1 MWFCEDTCLLRPIV
15 QVYSPS
21 AFGLTAR
28 CIPDGALVLLTRRKA
43 ACDTNLM
50 QVRGLGFAPSPHDP
64 GPCGSENC
72 GDVPAAVSC
81 HLNLER
87 CHELAP
93 NGDKAPGRSF
103 LIQEAEVATV
113 ILKIRLSEIPGKA
126 LVTWKVRSSK
136 HRSKRSHAIDTWSV
150 VPSRTSL
157 LRTTT
162 HCFLSEFGFCL
173 VLRSERNELPGGCDD
188 RYVSV

>member
-1 MWFCEDTCLLRPIV
+1 M
-15 QVYSPS
+15 YSPS

-28 CIPDGALVLLTRRKA
+28 CIPDSALVLLTRRKA

-50 QVRGLGFAPSPHDP
+50 QVWALGFAPSPHDP

-81 HLNLER
+81 HLNLGR
-87 CHELAP
+87 CHQLAL
-93 NGDKAPGRSF
+93 NGDKAPGHSF
-103 LIQEAEVATV
+103 LIHEAEVATV
-113 ILKIRLSEIPGKA
+113 IPKIRLSEIPGNA

-136 HRSKRSHAIDTWSV
+136 RWSKRSHAIDTWSA

-157 LRTTT
+157 LCART
-162 HCFLSEFGFCL
+162 HCFLSRFGFCL
-173 VLRSERNELPGGCDD
+173 APQRTERAARRCNDNA
-188 RYVSV
+188 SV